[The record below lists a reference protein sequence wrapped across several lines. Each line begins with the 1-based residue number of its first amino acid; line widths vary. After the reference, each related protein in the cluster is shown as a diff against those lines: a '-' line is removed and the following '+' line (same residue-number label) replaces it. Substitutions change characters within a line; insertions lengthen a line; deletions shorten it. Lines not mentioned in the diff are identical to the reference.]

1 MDNTL
6 VDSAS
11 ACALVELELLVK
23 HEKHE
28 EGTRGALT
36 FSMENRHGS
45 RV

>member
-28 EGTRGALT
+28 DGIRGIVAFLVHD
-36 FSMENRHGS
+36 RHGS